1 MEDIINVL
9 KELSLVSEKECNN
22 YITNQLGL
30 IKKDLDDIRDGTRE
44 KLNGDYLTKPKDNYL

>member
-22 YITNQLGL
+22 YINNQLGL
-30 IKKDLDDIRDGTRE
+30 IKKDLDDIKGTYILDKE
-44 KLNGDYLTKPKDNYL
+44 LNGDYLTKP